1 MRTRLVVALLFLA
14 LVAAVPRAQQRTP
27 AKPSEKASDLDQ
39 LMARVLSNRDENWKK
54 LQQYILD
61 ETRTMVFTGPGD
73 VRLWGGQREYRWF
86 PREGFFIQSPTR
98 VDGVTISDEERRKAE
113 DTFLRREQAR
123 EKRRAEIRKEQGT
136 DAATDAGEPAAENVG
151 DVLRQTVEPEFV
163 SSAYFLRFKFDEG
176 QYALVGRETILSRDV
191 LRIEY
196 YPTRMFTDDPD
207 DRRMTNAE
215 REKREA
221 ARKERE
227 ARETEQ
233 QREARLRN
241 QQRDQ
246 QREDRIEQQMNKVA
260 RATLWVD
267 PALNQILQYQ
277 LHNMDMDFLPGRSI
291 LRVDEM
297 NASMR
302 MSEPFPGVWLPASL
316 EVRAGFMTALGRV
329 AGRFDVQYADYRLAE
344 TGARVIK

>member
-1 MRTRLVVALLFLA
+1 
-14 LVAAVPRAQQRTP
+14 VPFAQQRP
-27 AKPSEKASDLDQ
+27 PDSARDKLAKPSENASDLDQ

-61 ETRTMVFTGPGD
+61 ETQTMVFTGPGD

-98 VDGVTISDEERRKAE
+98 VDGVTISDDERKRAE
-113 DTFLRREQAR
+113 DRFLRREQAR

-136 DAATDAGEPAAENVG
+136 DGDANAVDEPAAENVG
-151 DVLRQTVEPEFV
+151 DVLRQTLEPEFV
-163 SSAYFLRFKFDEG
+163 RSAYFLRFKFDEG
-176 QYALVGRETILSRDV
+176 QYALVGREKVLNRDV

-196 YPTRMFTDDPD
+196 YPTKMFTDDPD

-215 REKREA
+215 REKRDA

-227 ARETEQ
+227 AKETEQ
-233 QREARLRN
+233 QREARLRG

-260 RATLWVD
+260 KATLWVD

-277 LHNMDMDFLPGRSI
+277 LHNLDMDFLPGRSI

-302 MSEPFPGVWLPASL
+302 MSEPFPGVWLPSSL
-316 EVRAGFMTALGRV
+316 EVRAGFLTALGRV
-329 AGRFDVQYADYRLAE
+329 AGRYDVKYADYRLAE